1 MEWKRKNRKNHDLLS
16 EVMWFAKLE
25 KTTQLS
31 AISKRKVLVLIDE
44 QNLTRGVLDHN
55 FMLQYDLLAE
65 QIRSIASSAKL
76 HIFIAAKANDGK
88 RRKHFARTGYI
99 VHIKTIRRKCSD
111 NQLQWDHNVD
121 NLFAFWAGLIARRN
135 RYDTLILAS
144 GDYGLSGEISEA
156 ICQLRGPGNKLQIMS
171 LSVTGST
178 SSGLETRWNPYIAN
192 NLKIGLDL
200 LRPLGPLNRWSFGRK
215 GNNHHERFC

>member
-1 MEWKRKNRKNHDLLS
+1 MKRNRRNGKNWDPIS
-16 EVMWFAKLE
+16 EALWLAKLE
-25 KTTQLS
+25 RTTQLS
-31 AISKRKVLVLIDE
+31 AIANNKVLVLIDE

-65 QIRSIASSAKL
+65 QIHSSAKSAKL
-76 HIFIAAKANDGK
+76 HIFIADNTNYGK
-88 RRKHFARTGYI
+88 RRKHFARLGYI
-99 VHIKTIRRKCSD
+99 VHTKTIRPKISKNRYG
-111 NQLQWDHNVD
+111 WDRNVD

-156 ICQLRGPGNKLQIMS
+156 ICKLRGPSNKLQIMS
-171 LSVTGST
+171 LSVSGST
-178 SSGLETRWNPYIAN
+178 SSGLKARWNPYIAA

-200 LRPLGPLNRWSFGRK
+200 LKPLSPSFMWFFGRN
-215 GNNHHERFC
+215 GNGHHKRFC